1 MNLSRRSFGIGILAA
16 SAVAT
21 GGYLALKDTPFLSA
35 GTALTGFV
43 GGEKKGFLANP
54 QTISALRSNGF
65 TLTGR
70 QAGSVEMVREPTLLQ
85 QNPQFLWPSSS
96 VMVQIARDN
105 GVAVRKQEVVLNSP
119 LVIYSWE
126 TVADSLAKTGI
137 VKAAADGT
145 RTIDLTAYLR
155 AIIAGKAWADLGV
168 ADLFGVA
175 RVVSTDPNLSNSGF
189 MFAGLVANLL
199 SSNVATQE
207 SLATAG
213 DDTLTVFKRMGF
225 KSNSSGSLFEDYISG
240 GVGAYP
246 MVVLYENQLIEWA
259 LTDSARWQRVMS
271 GKSKPVM
278 LYPTPTVYSAHP
290 LISLKPEADGL
301 IEAMLSKELQDIAW
315 HNHGFRGI
323 LGAPGAALD
332 PSLPHVPERLDAIV
346 PMPDAGVMLKLL
358 QMLTG

>member
-1 MNLSRRSFGIGILAA
+1 MNLSRRGFGIGILAA
-16 SAVAT
+16 SAAAT
-21 GGYLALKDTPFLSA
+21 GGYIALKDTPLLSA

-43 GGEKKGFLANP
+43 GGEKRGFLANP
-54 QTISALRSNGF
+54 QTISALRSSGF
-65 TLTGR
+65 TLMGR
-70 QAGSVEMVREPTLLQ
+70 QAGSVEMVREPALLQ

-126 TVADSLAKTGI
+126 NVADSLAQSGI
-137 VKAAADGT
+137 VKAAGDGT

-155 AIIAGKAWADLGV
+155 AVIGGKTWADLGIP
-168 ADLFGVA
+168 DLFGAA
-175 RVVSTDPNLSNSGF
+175 RVASTDPNLSNSGF
-189 MFAGLVANLL
+189 MFAGLVANLF
-199 SSNVATQE
+199 SGNVATQE
-207 SLATAG
+207 SLATVG
-213 DDTLTVFKRMGF
+213 NDIITVFKRMGF

-259 LTDSARWQRVMS
+259 LADPARWQRVMAGRS
-271 GKSKPVM
+271 HPVM

-301 IEAMLSKELQDIAW
+301 IDVMISKELQDIAW

-332 PSLPHVPERLDAIV
+332 ASLPHIPEKLDAIV
-346 PMPDAGVMLKLL
+346 PMPDAGVMLRLL
-358 QMLTG
+358 QMLAG